1 MSANVDALLNEW
13 RAEIAAEVEGLC
25 DELVEKQESLAAAE
39 VADRAHKAQQR
50 ALHARI
56 NTALNGNQ
64 AATVLALHL
73 ESAMR
78 DTTGG
83 AVTKLRGEIA
93 ELDRRL
99 ADCRNALQ
107 QIELA
112 LALPNAVLAEVSSAA
127 A

>member
-1 MSANVDALLNEW
+1 M
-13 RAEIAAEVEGLC
+13 
-25 DELVEKQESLAAAE
+25 
-39 VADRAHKAQQR
+39 
-50 ALHARI
+50 RI

-83 AVTKLRGEIA
+83 AVTKLRREIA

-99 ADCRNALQ
+99 ADSRNALQ
-107 QIELA
+107 QIERALTTGAEDA
-112 LALPNAVLAEVSSAA
+112 LAGRVARNSDFDAIAEVDLRRHECWDPKEADQAGRTVSPTPTPLARR
-127 A
+127 

>member
-1 MSANVDALLNEW
+1 M
-13 RAEIAAEVEGLC
+13 
-25 DELVEKQESLAAAE
+25 
-39 VADRAHKAQQR
+39 
-50 ALHARI
+50 HARI
-56 NTALNGNQ
+56 NTALNGDQ

-99 ADCRNALQ
+99 SDCRNALQ

-112 LALPNAVLAEVSSAA
+112 LALPDVASAEVSRAA